1 MADRSLAQ
9 CTTSRLLPSAFQLR
23 RIMKK
28 LEKSK
33 LQSNKTI
40 QISGSKSISNRLLI
54 LESLFENI
62 KIDNLSNSQDTQLL
76 KKALS
81 EKTEAVDIHHAGTA
95 MRFLTSYYSIQEGK
109 TTILTGSKRMKE
121 RPIKNLVTALQNLG
135 VEIEYLENE
144 GFPPLKI
151 KGRKITETRVNV
163 PANISSQFIT
173 SLLLIAG
180 KLEKGLEIN
189 LVGEI
194 TSRSY
199 IEMTL
204 DILTKFGIKASFIGN
219 TIKVEPFTDHQSSI
233 IHYEVESDWSSASY
247 FYSFAALGR
256 KTIRLKSFYRES
268 TQGDSAI
275 AKIYEEF
282 FGIKTLFTDE
292 EYTITLQPVEGFTFP
307 EKIILDMNDCPD
319 IAQTLCVTAAAL
331 KIPFEISGLGTLR
344 VKETDRLLAL
354 YNELQ
359 KLGTETEITD
369 STIRSVRFDE
379 PQENISIK
387 TYQDHRMAMSFAP
400 FCLVKELTIEDENVV
415 EKSYPMFWEDLEKIL
430 ISNITEINVNTK

>member
-1 MADRSLAQ
+1 
-9 CTTSRLLPSAFQLR
+9 
-23 RIMKK
+23 MKT

-33 LQSNKTI
+33 LTENKTI

-54 LESLFENI
+54 LESLFKNI
-62 KIDNLSNSQDTQLL
+62 KIGNLSNSQDTQLL

-81 EKTEAVDIHHAGTA
+81 EDAEIVDIHHAGTA
-95 MRFLTSYYSIQEGK
+95 MRFLTSYYSIMEGK

-151 KGRKITETRVNV
+151 TGRKITQTTVDV
-163 PANISSQFIT
+163 PSNISSQFIT

-180 KLEKGLEIN
+180 KLENGLEIN
-189 LVGEI
+189 LVGEV

-204 DILTKFGIKASFIGN
+204 DILTKFGIKNSFTGN
-219 TIKVEPFTDHQSSI
+219 TIKVEPFTHNHSSI
-233 IHYEVESDWSSASY
+233 IDYEVESDWSSASY

-256 KTIRLKSFYRES
+256 ETIHLKSFYKES

-275 AKIYEEF
+275 AKIYEDF
-282 FGIKTLFTDE
+282 FGIKTIFTE
-292 EYTITLQPVEGFTFP
+292 EEHKLSLIPQPNFQFP
-307 EKIILDMNDCPD
+307 EKIVLDMNNCPD

-344 VKETDRLLAL
+344 VKETDRLQAL
-354 YNELQ
+354 YNELE
-359 KLGTETEITD
+359 KLGTETKITD
-369 STIRSVRFDE
+369 LTIQSVSFNE
-379 PQENISIK
+379 PEKNISIK

-400 FCLVKELTIEDENVV
+400 FCLIKELNIEDEDVV
-415 EKSYPMFWEDLEKIL
+415 EKSYPDFWKDLDSLLE
-430 ISNITEINVNTK
+430 T

>member
-1 MADRSLAQ
+1 MNDE
-9 CTTSRLLPSAFQLR
+9 LLYLTDLLYKEE
-23 RIMKK
+23 IMK
-28 LEKSK
+28 LEKLK
-33 LQSNKTI
+33 GNKTI

-54 LESLFENI
+54 LESLFSNI
-62 KIDNLSNSQDTQLL
+62 KIGNLSNSQDTQLL

-81 EKTEAVDIHHAGTA
+81 EDKELVDIHHAGTA

-109 TTILTGSKRMKE
+109 TTILTGSGRMKE

-151 KGRKITETRVNV
+151 TGRKITETKVDV

-180 KLEKGLEIN
+180 RLENGLEIN

-204 DILTKFGIKASFIGN
+204 DILTKFGIQNKFEGN
-219 TIKVEPFTDHQSSI
+219 TIKVESFSHQSSTI
-233 IHYEVESDWSSASY
+233 NYEVESDWSSASY
-247 FYSFAALGR
+247 FYSFAAIGR
-256 KTIRLKSFYRES
+256 ETIHLKSFYKES

-275 AKIYEEF
+275 AEIYEQF
-282 FGIKTLFTDE
+282 FGIKTIFTEDE
-292 EYTITLQPVEGFTFP
+292 HKLTLQPIEDFQFP
-307 EKIILDMNDCPD
+307 EKIVLDMNNCPD
-319 IAQTLCVTAAAL
+319 IAQTFCVTAAAL
-331 KIPFEISGLGTLR
+331 KIPFEISGLGTLK

-354 YNELQ
+354 YNELK

-369 STIRSVRFDE
+369 LTIKSLAFNE
-379 PQENISIK
+379 PEENISIK

-400 FCLVKELTIEDENVV
+400 FCLIKELNIEDENVV
-415 EKSYPMFWEDLEKIL
+415 EKSYPMFWEDLKNIL
-430 ISNITEINVNTK
+430 TN

>member
-1 MADRSLAQ
+1 M
-9 CTTSRLLPSAFQLR
+9 
-23 RIMKK
+23 K
-28 LEKSK
+28 LEKST
-33 LQSNKTI
+33 LLSNKTV

-54 LESLFENI
+54 LESLFSNI
-62 KIDNLSNSQDTQLL
+62 KIGNLSNSQDTQLL

-81 EKTEAVDIHHAGTA
+81 ADTEVVDIHHAGTA
-95 MRFLTSYYSIQEGK
+95 MRFLTSFYSIQEGK
-109 TTILTGSKRMKE
+109 TTVLTGSKRMKE
-121 RPIKNLVTALQNLG
+121 RPIKNLVSALRDLG
-135 VEIEYLENE
+135 AEIEYMENE

-151 KGRKITETRVNV
+151 TGKKITQTSVHV

-180 KLEKGLEIN
+180 KLENGLEIQ
-189 LVGEI
+189 LVGDV

-204 DILTKFGIKASFIGN
+204 DILTKIGIKNSFEGN
-219 TIKVEPFTDHQSSI
+219 TIKVEPFTPEIDAAA

-247 FYSFAALGR
+247 FYSICALGR
-256 KTIRLKSFYRES
+256 ETMHLKSFYKES

-275 AKIYEEF
+275 AKIYEDF
-282 FGIKTLFTDE
+282 FGIKTTFTEDE
-292 EYTITLQPVEGFTFP
+292 HKVTLEPQQGFSFP
-307 EKIILDMNDCPD
+307 EKIVLDMNNCPD

-354 YNELQ
+354 YNELK
-359 KLGTETEITD
+359 KLGAETTFTD
-369 STIRSVRFDE
+369 LTIESISFGE
-379 PQENISIK
+379 PEDYISIK

-400 FCLVKELTIEDENVV
+400 FCLVKELNIEDEDVV
-415 EKSYPMFWEDLEKIL
+415 EKSYPMFWEDLA
-430 ISNITEINVNTK
+430 NIVKN

>member
-1 MADRSLAQ
+1 MCCIIIQQKAM
-9 CTTSRLLPSAFQLR
+9 
-23 RIMKK
+23 IIN
-28 LEKSK
+28 KSE
-33 LQSNKTI
+33 LINGKTI

-54 LESLFENI
+54 LESLFSNI
-62 KIDNLSNSQDTQLL
+62 QIGNLSNSQDTSLL

-81 EKTEAVDIHHAGTA
+81 ENTEVVDIHHAGTA

-135 VEIEYLENE
+135 VEIEYLEND

-151 KGRKITETRVNV
+151 KGRKITQAQVEV

-180 KLEKGLEIN
+180 KLENGLQIN
-189 LVGEI
+189 LVGEV

-204 DILTKFGIKASFIGN
+204 NTLTRIGIKNSFVGN
-219 TIKVEPFTDHQSSI
+219 TIKVEPTNHQLSTI
-233 IHYEVESDWSSASY
+233 NYEVESDWSSASY
-247 FYSFAALGR
+247 FYSIAALGR
-256 KTIRLKSFYRES
+256 KTIHLKSFYTES

-275 AKIYEEF
+275 VKIYEDF
-282 FGIKTLFTDE
+282 FGIKTIFTE
-292 EYTITLQPVEGFTFP
+292 SEHQLTLLPIENFQFP
-307 EKIILDMNDCPD
+307 EKIILDMNNCPD

-354 YNELQ
+354 HNELK
-359 KLGTETEITD
+359 KLGTETEFTD
-369 STIRSVRFDE
+369 ILIKSTSFNE
-379 PQENISIK
+379 PQKHISIK
-387 TYQDHRMAMSFAP
+387 TYQDHRMAMAFAP
-400 FCLVKELTIEDENVV
+400 FSLVQELEIEDEEVV
-415 EKSYPMFWEDLEKIL
+415 EKSYPKFWEDLQIIL
-430 ISNITEINVNTK
+430 TENS

>member
-1 MADRSLAQ
+1 MQKSL
-9 CTTSRLLPSAFQLR
+9 
-23 RIMKK
+23 MK
-28 LEKSK
+28 LEQSK
-33 LQSNKTI
+33 LIGNQTI

-54 LESLFENI
+54 LESLFKNI
-62 KIDNLSNSQDTQLL
+62 QIGNLSNSQDTQLL

-81 EKTEAVDIHHAGTA
+81 ENTETVDIHHAGTA
-95 MRFLTSYYSIQEGK
+95 MRFLTSYYSIAEGK
-109 TTILTGSKRMKE
+109 TTVLTGSGRMKE

-151 KGRKITETRVNV
+151 KGRKITETKVDV

-180 KLEKGLEIN
+180 KLEKVLEIN
-189 LVGEI
+189 LVGEV

-204 DILTKFGIKASFIGN
+204 DILKKFGIQASFVGN
-219 TIKVEPFTDHQSSI
+219 LIKVEPFNESNQHSVVN
-233 IHYEVESDWSSASY
+233 YEVESDWSSASY

-256 KTIRLKSFYRES
+256 ETIHLKSFYKES

-282 FGIKTLFTDE
+282 FGIQTIFTE
-292 EYTITLQPVEGFTFP
+292 AEHKITLQPDPNFQFP
-307 EKIILDMNDCPD
+307 DKIVLDMNNCPD

-369 STIRSVRFDE
+369 TTIQSLNFKE
-379 PQENISIK
+379 PEENISIR

-400 FCLVKELTIEDENVV
+400 FCLIKELNIEDENVV
-415 EKSYPMFWEDLEKIL
+415 EKSYPMFWEDLSKIL
-430 ISNITEINVNTK
+430 SKQ

>member
-1 MADRSLAQ
+1 M
-9 CTTSRLLPSAFQLR
+9 
-23 RIMKK
+23 K

-33 LQSNKTI
+33 LIGNKTI

-54 LESLFENI
+54 LESLFSAI
-62 KIDNLSNSQDTQLL
+62 KIGNLSNSQDTQLL
-76 KKALS
+76 RKALS
-81 EKTEAVDIHHAGTA
+81 EETEIVDIHHAGTA
-95 MRFLTSYYSIQEGK
+95 MRFLTSYYSIQDGK
-109 TTILTGSKRMKE
+109 ITILTGSGRMKE

-151 KGRKITETRVNV
+151 IGRKITETKVDV

-180 KLEKGLEIN
+180 KLENGLEIN
-189 LVGEI
+189 LFGEV

-204 DILTKFGIKASFIGN
+204 NILTKFGIKNSFIGN
-219 TIKVEPFTDHQSSI
+219 TIKVEPFIDNHSSVI
-233 IHYEVESDWSSASY
+233 NYEVESDWSSASY

-256 KTIRLKSFYRES
+256 ETIHLKSFYKES

-275 AKIYEEF
+275 ADIYEKF
-282 FGIKTLFTDE
+282 FGIKTTFTDDE
-292 EYTITLQPVEGFTFP
+292 HKLTLQPIENFIFP
-307 EKIILDMNDCPD
+307 EKIILDMNNCPD

-369 STIRSVRFDE
+369 VMIKSISFKNPE
-379 PQENISIK
+379 ENISIK

-400 FCLVKELTIEDENVV
+400 YCLIKDLNIEDENVV
-415 EKSYPMFWEDLEKIL
+415 EKSYPMFWEDLNTIL
-430 ISNITEINVNTK
+430 EN

>member
-1 MADRSLAQ
+1 M
-9 CTTSRLLPSAFQLR
+9 
-23 RIMKK
+23 K

-33 LQSNKTI
+33 LSGDTTV

-54 LESLFENI
+54 LESLFSNI
-62 KIDNLSNSQDTQLL
+62 KIGNLSNSQDTQLL

-81 EKTEAVDIHHAGTA
+81 ENTDVVDIHHAGTA

-109 TTILTGSKRMKE
+109 TTVLTGSGRMRE
-121 RPIKNLVTALQNLG
+121 RPIKNLVSALRDLG
-135 VEIEYLENE
+135 VEIEYVENE

-151 KGRKITETRVNV
+151 TGRKITQTSVNV

-180 KLEKGLEIN
+180 KLENGLVIN
-189 LVGEI
+189 LVGDV

-204 DILTKFGIKASFIGN
+204 DILTRFGIQSSFEGN
-219 TIKVEPFTDHQSSI
+219 TIKVKPFNPDNSEVV
-233 IHYEVESDWSSASY
+233 HYEVESDWSSASY
-247 FYSFAALGR
+247 FYSICALGR
-256 KTIRLKSFYRES
+256 KTIHLKSFYKES

-275 AKIYEEF
+275 ADIYEKF
-282 FGIKTLFTDE
+282 FGIKTTFSEDE
-292 EYTITLQPVEGFTFP
+292 HQLTLEPLPDFSFP

-354 YNELQ
+354 YNELK

-369 STIRSVRFDE
+369 LTIQSIRFGE
-379 PQENISIK
+379 PQDDISIK

-400 FCLVKELTIEDENVV
+400 FCLIKELNIEDEDVV
-415 EKSYPMFWEDLEKIL
+415 EKSYPMFWKDLESIL
-430 ISNITEINVNTK
+430 AH

>member
-1 MADRSLAQ
+1 
-9 CTTSRLLPSAFQLR
+9 
-23 RIMKK
+23 MKK
-28 LEKSK
+28 LEKSI
-33 LQSNKTI
+33 LIGNKTV

-54 LESLFENI
+54 LESLFSNI
-62 KIDNLSNSQDTQLL
+62 KIGNLSNSQDTQLL

-81 EKTEAVDIHHAGTA
+81 EVTEVVDIHHAGTA

-109 TTILTGSKRMKE
+109 TTVLTGSGRMKE
-121 RPIKNLVTALQNLG
+121 RPIKNLVSALKDLG
-135 VEIEYLENE
+135 AEIEYMENE

-151 KGRKITETRVNV
+151 TGKKITQTSVNV

-180 KLEKGLEIN
+180 KLENGLEIH
-189 LVGEI
+189 LVGEV

-204 DILTKFGIKASFIGN
+204 DILTRFGIKNSFEGN
-219 TIKVEPFTDHQSSI
+219 TIKVEPFIPHNEASVKS
-233 IHYEVESDWSSASY
+233 YEVESDWSSASY
-247 FYSFAALGR
+247 FYSICALGR
-256 KTIRLKSFYRES
+256 ETIHLKSFYKES

-275 AKIYEEF
+275 AKIYEDF
-282 FGIKTLFTDE
+282 FGIKTTYSEAEHKL
-292 EYTITLQPVEGFTFP
+292 TLEPQPDFSFP
-307 EKIILDMNDCPD
+307 EKIILDMNNCPD

-344 VKETDRLLAL
+344 VKETDRLQAL
-354 YNELQ
+354 YNELK

-369 STIRSVRFDE
+369 LTIHSVSFGQPDG
-379 PQENISIK
+379 PISIK

-400 FCLVKELTIEDENVV
+400 YCLIGELNIEDEDVV
-415 EKSYPMFWEDLEKIL
+415 EKSYPMFWEDLA
-430 ISNITEINVNTK
+430 SVVTH

>member
-1 MADRSLAQ
+1 M
-9 CTTSRLLPSAFQLR
+9 
-23 RIMKK
+23 K

-33 LQSNKTI
+33 LLENKTI

-54 LESLFENI
+54 LENLFSNI
-62 KIDNLSNSQDTQLL
+62 KIGNLSNSQDTQLL
-76 KKALS
+76 KKAL
-81 EKTEAVDIHHAGTA
+81 EENMEVVDIHHAGTA

-151 KGRKITETRVNV
+151 KGRKIVQEKVDV

-180 KLEKGLEIN
+180 KLENGLEIN

-204 DILTKFGIKASFIGN
+204 DILAKFGIQASFIGN
-219 TIKVEPFTDHQSSI
+219 TIKVKPFINHQSSI
-233 IHYEVESDWSSASY
+233 INYEVESDWSSASY

-256 KTIRLKSFYRES
+256 KTIHLKSFYKES

-275 AKIYEEF
+275 AEIYEKF
-282 FGIKTLFTDE
+282 FGIKTTFTEDE
-292 EYTITLQPVEGFTFP
+292 HKVTLQPIENFRFP
-307 EKIILDMNDCPD
+307 EKIMLDMNNCPD

-354 YNELQ
+354 HNELK
-359 KLGTETEITD
+359 KLGTETEFTDLTIT
-369 STIRSVRFDE
+369 SIRFNE
-379 PQENISIK
+379 PEDNISIK
-387 TYQDHRMAMSFAP
+387 TYQDHRMAMAFAP
-400 FCLVKELTIEDENVV
+400 FCLIKELNIEEEDVV
-415 EKSYPMFWEDLEKIL
+415 EKSYPMFWEDLKLIL
-430 ISNITEINVNTK
+430 TENS

>member
-1 MADRSLAQ
+1 M
-9 CTTSRLLPSAFQLR
+9 
-23 RIMKK
+23 K

-33 LQSNKTI
+33 LIKDKTI

-54 LESLFENI
+54 LESLFATI
-62 KIDNLSNSQDTQLL
+62 QIGNLSNSQDTQLL

-81 EKTEAVDIHHAGTA
+81 ENSEIVDIHHAGTA

-121 RPIKNLVTALQNLG
+121 RPIKHLVTALQNLG

-151 KGRKITETRVNV
+151 TGRKITQAKVDV
-163 PANISSQFIT
+163 PATISSQFIT

-180 KLEKGLEIN
+180 KLENGLEIN
-189 LVGEI
+189 LVGEV

-204 DILTKFGIKASFIGN
+204 DILTTFGIKNSFIGN
-219 TIKVEPFTDHQSSI
+219 TIKVEPFINDHSSLI
-233 IHYEVESDWSSASY
+233 NYEVESVWSSASY

-256 KTIRLKSFYRES
+256 ETIHMKIFYKDS

-275 AKIYEEF
+275 AKIYDEF
-282 FGIKTLFTDE
+282 FGIKTIFTE
-292 EYTITLQPVEGFTFP
+292 KEHKLTLQPDPEFRFP
-307 EKIILDMNDCPD
+307 EKIVLDMNNCPD

-354 YNELQ
+354 YNELK
-359 KLGTETEITD
+359 KLGTTTEITD
-369 STIRSVRFDE
+369 STIKSVSFNE
-379 PQENISIK
+379 PEENISIK

-400 FCLVKELTIEDENVV
+400 FCLIKALTIEEENVV
-415 EKSYPMFWEDLEKIL
+415 EKSYPMFWEDLNLIL
-430 ISNITEINVNTK
+430 S

>member
-1 MADRSLAQ
+1 
-9 CTTSRLLPSAFQLR
+9 
-23 RIMKK
+23 MKK
-28 LEKSK
+28 LEKSE
-33 LQSNKTI
+33 LTGNKTV

-54 LESLFENI
+54 LESLFKNI
-62 KIDNLSNSQDTQLL
+62 TIGNLSNSQDTQLL

-81 EKTEAVDIHHAGTA
+81 EVTDVVDIHHAGTA

-109 TTILTGSKRMKE
+109 TTVLTGSGRMKE
-121 RPIKNLVTALQNLG
+121 RPIKNLVSALRDLG
-135 VEIEYLENE
+135 AEIEYMENE

-151 KGRKITETRVNV
+151 TGKKITQTSVNV

-180 KLEKGLEIN
+180 KLENGLEIH
-189 LVGEI
+189 LVGEV

-204 DILTKFGIKASFIGN
+204 DILTRFGIKNSFEGN
-219 TIKVEPFTDHQSSI
+219 TIKVEPFNPDNGSTADN
-233 IHYEVESDWSSASY
+233 YEVESDWSSASY
-247 FYSFAALGR
+247 FYSICALGR
-256 KTIRLKSFYRES
+256 KTIHLKSFYKSS

-275 AKIYEEF
+275 AKIYEDF
-282 FGIKTLFTDE
+282 FGIKTTFTEDE
-292 EYTITLQPVEGFTFP
+292 HKLTLEPQQGFVFP
-307 EKIILDMNDCPD
+307 EKIVLDMNNCPD

-344 VKETDRLLAL
+344 VKETDRLQAL
-354 YNELQ
+354 YNELK

-369 STIRSVRFDE
+369 LTIESVSFGE
-379 PQENISIK
+379 PEDNISIK

-400 FCLVKELTIEDENVV
+400 FCLIKELNIEDENVV
-415 EKSYPMFWEDLEKIL
+415 EKSYPMFWEDLV
-430 ISNITEINVNTK
+430 NVMN

>member
-1 MADRSLAQ
+1 M
-9 CTTSRLLPSAFQLR
+9 
-23 RIMKK
+23 K

-33 LQSNKTI
+33 LIGNKTV

-54 LESLFENI
+54 LESLFSTI
-62 KIDNLSNSQDTQLL
+62 KIGNLSNSQDTQLL

-81 EKTEAVDIHHAGTA
+81 ENTDVVDIHHAGTA

-109 TTILTGSKRMKE
+109 TTVLTGSGRMKE
-121 RPIKNLVTALQNLG
+121 RPIKNLVNALVDLG

-151 KGRKITETRVNV
+151 TGKKITQTSVNV

-180 KLEKGLEIN
+180 NLEKGLEIH
-189 LVGEI
+189 LVGEV

-204 DILTKFGIKASFIGN
+204 DILTRFGIKNSFEGN
-219 TIKVEPFTDHQSSI
+219 TIKVESFHPDNATAVVN
-233 IHYEVESDWSSASY
+233 YEVESDWSSASY
-247 FYSFAALGR
+247 FYSICALGR
-256 KTIRLKSFYRES
+256 ETIHLKSFYKSS

-275 AKIYEEF
+275 AKIYEDF
-282 FGIKTLFTDE
+282 FGIKTTFSE
-292 EYTITLQPVEGFTFP
+292 EEHKLTLEPQPDFSFP
-307 EKIILDMNDCPD
+307 EKIVLDMNNCPD

-331 KIPFEISGLGTLR
+331 KMPFEISGLGTLR
-344 VKETDRLLAL
+344 VKETDRLQAL
-354 YNELQ
+354 YNELK
-359 KLGTETEITD
+359 KLGTDTKITD
-369 STIRSVRFDE
+369 LTIDSVSFGE
-379 PQENISIK
+379 PEEHISIR

-400 FCLVKELTIEDENVV
+400 FCLIKELNIEDEDVV
-415 EKSYPMFWEDLEKIL
+415 EKSYPMFWEDLASVTIQ
-430 ISNITEINVNTK
+430 

>member
-1 MADRSLAQ
+1 
-9 CTTSRLLPSAFQLR
+9 
-23 RIMKK
+23 MKK

-33 LQSNKTI
+33 LLGNKTV

-54 LESLFENI
+54 LESLFKNI
-62 KIDNLSNSQDTQLL
+62 HIGNLSNSQDTQLL

-81 EKTEAVDIHHAGTA
+81 ENTETVDIHHAGTA
-95 MRFLTSYYSIQEGK
+95 MRFLTSYYSIQDGK
-109 TTILTGSKRMKE
+109 TTILTGSGRMKE

-151 KGRKITETRVNV
+151 TGRKITQTSVDV

-180 KLEKGLEIN
+180 KLENGLEIN
-189 LVGEI
+189 LIGEV

-204 DILTKFGIKASFIGN
+204 DILTRFGIKNSFIGN
-219 TIKVEPFTDHQSSI
+219 TIKVEYFDENDHSSI
-233 IHYEVESDWSSASY
+233 INYEVESDWSSASY
-247 FYSFAALGR
+247 FYSIAALGR
-256 KTIRLKSFYRES
+256 ETIHLKSFYQSS

-275 AKIYEEF
+275 ADIYEQF
-282 FGIKTLFTDE
+282 FGIKTTFNEDE
-292 EYTITLQPVEGFTFP
+292 HQLTLQPDPNFQFP
-307 EKIILDMNDCPD
+307 EKIVLDMNNCPD
-319 IAQTLCVTAAAL
+319 IAQTLCVTATAL

-354 YNELQ
+354 YNELK
-359 KLGTETEITD
+359 KLGAETEFTD
-369 STIRSVRFDE
+369 LTIKSISFNE
-379 PQENISIK
+379 PEENIIIK

-400 FCLVKELTIEDENVV
+400 FCLIKELQIEDEDVV
-415 EKSYPMFWEDLEKIL
+415 EKSYPMFWEDLSSIF
-430 ISNITEINVNTK
+430 IQ

>member
-1 MADRSLAQ
+1 M
-9 CTTSRLLPSAFQLR
+9 
-23 RIMKK
+23 K

-33 LQSNKTI
+33 LVSNKTV

-54 LESLFENI
+54 LESLFSNI
-62 KIDNLSNSQDTQLL
+62 KIGNLSNSQDTQLL

-81 EKTEAVDIHHAGTA
+81 ENTEVVDIHHAGTA

-109 TTILTGSKRMKE
+109 TTILTGSGRMKE
-121 RPIKNLVTALQNLG
+121 RPIKNLVNALRDLE
-135 VEIEYLENE
+135 VDIEYMENE

-151 KGRKITETRVNV
+151 TGRKITQTSVNV
-163 PANISSQFIT
+163 PSNISSQFIT

-180 KLEKGLEIN
+180 KLENGLQIN
-189 LVGEI
+189 LIGEV

-204 DILTKFGIKASFIGN
+204 DILTKFGIQSSFEGN
-219 TIKVEPFTDHQSSI
+219 TIKVKPFTPDNNSEVVY
-233 IHYEVESDWSSASY
+233 YEVESDWSSASY
-247 FYSFAALGR
+247 FYSICALGR
-256 KTIRLKSFYRES
+256 ETIYLKSFYKES

-275 AKIYEEF
+275 ASIYEKF
-282 FGIKTLFTDE
+282 FGIKTTFSEDE
-292 EYTITLQPVEGFTFP
+292 HQLTLEPQPDFSFP
-307 EKIILDMNDCPD
+307 EKIVLDMNDCPD

-359 KLGTETEITD
+359 KLGAETEITD
-369 STIRSVRFDE
+369 LTIQSTNFNE
-379 PQENISIK
+379 PEDNISIK

-400 FCLVKELTIEDENVV
+400 FCLIKELTIEDEDVV
-415 EKSYPMFWEDLEKIL
+415 EKSYPMFWKDLESIL
-430 ISNITEINVNTK
+430 TH

>member
-1 MADRSLAQ
+1 
-9 CTTSRLLPSAFQLR
+9 
-23 RIMKK
+23 MKK

-33 LQSNKTI
+33 LTENKTI

-54 LESLFENI
+54 LESLFKNI
-62 KIDNLSNSQDTQLL
+62 RIGNLSNSQDTQLL

-81 EKTEAVDIHHAGTA
+81 ENTEIVDIHHAGTA
-95 MRFLTSYYSIQEGK
+95 MRFLTSYYSIAEGK
-109 TTILTGSKRMKE
+109 TTILTGSGRMKE

-151 KGRKITETRVNV
+151 IGRKITQTQVDV

-173 SLLLIAG
+173 SLLLIAA

-189 LVGEI
+189 LIGTV

-204 DILTKFGIKASFIGN
+204 DILTKFGIKNSFVGN
-219 TIKVEPFTDHQSSI
+219 TIKVESTVNQQLSTIS
-233 IHYEVESDWSSASY
+233 YEVESDWSSASY

-256 KTIRLKSFYRES
+256 ETIHLKSFYKES

-275 AKIYEEF
+275 ARIYEDF
-282 FGIKTLFTDE
+282 FGIKTIFTE
-292 EYTITLQPVEGFTFP
+292 AEHKITLQPVPDFQFP
-307 EKIILDMNDCPD
+307 EKIVLDMNNCPD

-331 KIPFEISGLGTLR
+331 KIPFKISGLGTLR

-354 YNELQ
+354 YNELK

-369 STIRSVRFDE
+369 STIQSVQFNE
-379 PQENISIK
+379 PEENISIK

-400 FCLVKELTIEDENVV
+400 FCLIKELHIEDENVV
-415 EKSYPMFWEDLEKIL
+415 EKSYPMFWEDLSKIL
-430 ISNITEINVNTK
+430 NKD

>member
-1 MADRSLAQ
+1 
-9 CTTSRLLPSAFQLR
+9 
-23 RIMKK
+23 MKK

-33 LQSNKTI
+33 LIGNKTI

-54 LESLFENI
+54 LESLFKNI
-62 KIDNLSNSQDTQLL
+62 KIGNLSNSQDTQLL
-76 KKALS
+76 RKALS
-81 EKTEAVDIHHAGTA
+81 ENTEIVDIHHAGTA
-95 MRFLTSYYSIQEGK
+95 MRFLTSYYSIAEGK
-109 TTILTGSKRMKE
+109 TTIITGSGRMKE

-135 VEIEYLENE
+135 VGIEYLENE

-151 KGRKITETRVNV
+151 TGKKITQTKVDI
-163 PANISSQFIT
+163 PADISSQFIT
-173 SLLLIAG
+173 SFLLIAG

-189 LVGEI
+189 LVGEV

-204 DILTKFGIKASFIGN
+204 DILKKFGIQASFVGN
-219 TIKVEPFTDHQSSI
+219 LIKVEPFNENNQSSVVK
-233 IHYEVESDWSSASY
+233 YEVESDWSSASY

-256 KTIRLKSFYRES
+256 ETIHLKSLYKES
-268 TQGDSAI
+268 SQGDSAI
-275 AKIYEEF
+275 AKIYGEF
-282 FGIKTLFTDE
+282 FGIRTVFTEDE
-292 EYTITLQPVEGFTFP
+292 HKITLQPDPNFQFP
-307 EKIILDMNDCPD
+307 EKIVLDMNNCPD

-369 STIRSVRFDE
+369 TTIQSLNFKE
-379 PQENISIK
+379 PEENISIK

-400 FCLVKELTIEDENVV
+400 FCLVKELNIEDENVV
-415 EKSYPMFWEDLEKIL
+415 EKSYPMFWEDLSMIL
-430 ISNITEINVNTK
+430 NKD

>member
-1 MADRSLAQ
+1 M
-9 CTTSRLLPSAFQLR
+9 
-23 RIMKK
+23 K

-33 LQSNKTI
+33 LVSNKTV

-54 LESLFENI
+54 LESLFSNI
-62 KIDNLSNSQDTQLL
+62 KIGNLSNSQDTQLL

-81 EKTEAVDIHHAGTA
+81 ENTEVVDIHHAGTA

-109 TTILTGSKRMKE
+109 TTILTGSGRMKE
-121 RPIKNLVTALQNLG
+121 RPIKNLVNALRDLE
-135 VEIEYLENE
+135 VDIEYMENE

-151 KGRKITETRVNV
+151 TGRKITQTSVNV
-163 PANISSQFIT
+163 PSNISSQFIT

-180 KLEKGLEIN
+180 KLENGLQIN
-189 LVGEI
+189 LVGEV

-204 DILTKFGIKASFIGN
+204 DILTKFGIQSSFEGN
-219 TIKVEPFTDHQSSI
+219 TIKVKPFTPDNNSEVVY
-233 IHYEVESDWSSASY
+233 YEVESDWSSASY
-247 FYSFAALGR
+247 FYSICALGR
-256 KTIRLKSFYRES
+256 ETIHLKSFYKES

-275 AKIYEEF
+275 ASIYEKF
-282 FGIKTLFTDE
+282 FGIKTTFSEDGHQL
-292 EYTITLQPVEGFTFP
+292 TLEPQPDFSFP
-307 EKIILDMNDCPD
+307 EKIVLDMNDCPD

-369 STIRSVRFDE
+369 LTIQSTNFKE
-379 PQENISIK
+379 PEDNISIK

-400 FCLVKELTIEDENVV
+400 FCLIKELTIEDEDVV
-415 EKSYPMFWEDLEKIL
+415 EKSYPMFWKDLESIL
-430 ISNITEINVNTK
+430 TH

>member
-1 MADRSLAQ
+1 
-9 CTTSRLLPSAFQLR
+9 
-23 RIMKK
+23 MKK

-33 LQSNKTI
+33 LLENKTV

-54 LESLFENI
+54 LESLFSNI
-62 KIDNLSNSQDTQLL
+62 KIGNLSNSQDTQLL

-81 EKTEAVDIHHAGTA
+81 ENTEVVDIHHAGTA

-109 TTILTGSKRMKE
+109 TTILTGSGRMKE
-121 RPIKNLVTALQNLG
+121 RPIKNLVSALRDLG
-135 VEIEYLENE
+135 VEIEYMENE

-151 KGRKITETRVNV
+151 TGKNITQTSVNV

-173 SLLLIAG
+173 SLLLVAG
-180 KLEKGLEIN
+180 KLKNGLEIN
-189 LVGEI
+189 LVGEV

-204 DILTKFGIKASFIGN
+204 DILTRFGIQNSFEGN
-219 TIKVEPFTDHQSSI
+219 TIKVEPFTDNNSEVV
-233 IHYEVESDWSSASY
+233 HYEVESDWSSASY
-247 FYSFAALGR
+247 FYSICALGR
-256 KTIRLKSFYRES
+256 ETIHLKSFYKES

-275 AKIYEEF
+275 AEIYEKF
-282 FGIKTLFTDE
+282 FGIKTTFSEDE
-292 EYTITLQPVEGFTFP
+292 HQLTLEPQPDFSFP
-307 EKIILDMNDCPD
+307 EKIILDMNNCPD

-331 KIPFEISGLGTLR
+331 KIPFDISGLGTLR

-369 STIRSVRFDE
+369 LTIKSISFGE
-379 PQENISIK
+379 PQDNISIK

-400 FCLVKELTIEDENVV
+400 FSLIKELTIEDEDVV
-415 EKSYPMFWEDLEKIL
+415 EKSYPMFWEDLESIL
-430 ISNITEINVNTK
+430 TH